1 VLLEK
6 SSPLKVLLLRLSIW
20 SMVVRS
26 GAGREVPA
34 WMRSVAMAQYLL
46 SVHTG
51 TDGDAAGVA
60 DGGVESGQPSASD
73 QYQQVLALEEDM
85 KAAGAWLFSG
95 RLTDA
100 DVATVV
106 RVSAT
111 GDAMTTDG
119 PFVESKEH
127 LAGFYIV
134 EADDLDAALGWA
146 TRTAAIIGKPIE
158 VRPFFDTKS

>member
-1 VLLEK
+1 
-6 SSPLKVLLLRLSIW
+6 
-20 SMVVRS
+20 
-26 GAGREVPA
+26 
-34 WMRSVAMAQYLL
+34 MAQYLL

-51 TDGDAAGVA
+51 A
-60 DGGVESGQPSASD
+60 DGGADSGTAGDVDSGTRPTASD
-73 QYQQVLALEEDM
+73 QYQQILALEEDM

-95 RLTDA
+95 RLTEA

-106 RVSAT
+106 RVSAA

-146 TRTAAIIGKPIE
+146 TRTAAIIGMPIE
-158 VRPFFDTKS
+158 VRPFFDTKA

>member
-1 VLLEK
+1 
-6 SSPLKVLLLRLSIW
+6 
-20 SMVVRS
+20 
-26 GAGREVPA
+26 
-34 WMRSVAMAQYLL
+34 MAQYLL

-51 TDGDAAGVA
+51 A
-60 DGGVESGQPSASD
+60 DGGATGGVDGGAEPAQPAASD
-73 QYQQVLALEEDM
+73 QYQQILALEEDM
-85 KAAGAWLFSG
+85 KASGAWLFSG

-106 RVSAT
+106 RVSAA
-111 GDAMTTDG
+111 GDPMTTDG

-146 TRTAAIIGKPIE
+146 TRTAAIIGMPIE
-158 VRPFFDTKS
+158 VRPFWDTKT

>member
-1 VLLEK
+1 
-6 SSPLKVLLLRLSIW
+6 
-20 SMVVRS
+20 MT
-26 GAGREVPA
+26 
-34 WMRSVAMAQYLL
+34 QYML

-51 TDGDAAGVA
+51 A
-60 DGGVESGQPSASD
+60 DGGAQPAEPMTPE
-73 QYQQVLALEEDM
+73 QMQQSHQQMQALEEEM

-95 RLTDA
+95 RLTEP

-106 RVSAT
+106 RGIPA
-111 GDAMTTDG
+111 GDAVMTDG

-146 TRTAAIIGKPIE
+146 TKTSTIIGMPIE
-158 VRPFFDTKS
+158 VRPFWDESRA